1 MGCTVHGVT
10 KSRTWLSLS
19 LQFQISP
26 ILQEKKIYSFIPNN
40 NIEISILQLSLSEFK
55 SIFKRN
61 IMNKR
66 KDFGFRQTNL
76 GVGLS
81 CHKLHYVNLHKVLIS
96 LSSSWIGMI
105 IILYYRIILKYNW
118 NKMCQL
124 YSPLPVTCGG
134 YGMLTIIKRRKTG

>member
-1 MGCTVHGVT
+1 MDSTVHGVT

-19 LQFQISP
+19 LNFQISP
-26 ILQEKKIYSFIPNN
+26 ILQKKTIYSFIPNT
-40 NIEISILQLSLSEFK
+40 NIEISILQLSLSQFK

-76 GVGLS
+76 GVRLS

-96 LSSSWIGMI
+96 LSFSWLGMI
-105 IILYYRIILKYNW
+105 IILYYKYNW
-118 NKMCQL
+118 NKMYQL
-124 YSPLPVTCGG
+124 YSPLPVTCGD
-134 YGMLTIIKRRKTG
+134 YGMLTIIKRGKTW